1 MSQSIEVLVTNLI
14 AALEANTAA
23 LKGGKPV
30 NTAAAAPVA
39 PVKKAAPAPV
49 EEEEPAAD
57 DDAPPAPAPKAKK
70 EAPAKVEKK
79 PAPKA
84 AEPEAEAE
92 DDLLGGE
99 EAPAID
105 LKTLREAGMKVIK
118 AGKSSELKAILE
130 KYSVESL
137 SALPEDKFGEVHAKI
152 VKIKV

>member
-30 NTAAAAPVA
+30 TTAAAPAA

-49 EEEEPAAD
+49 EDEEPSAD

-70 EAPAKVEKK
+70 VTPPAEKK
-79 PAPKA
+79 APKA
-84 AEPEAEAE
+84 AEPEAEDE
-92 DDLLGGE
+92 GDLLGGD

-105 LKTLREAGMKVIK
+105 LKALREAGMKVIK